1 VGEGEQLD
9 GILIV
14 DGYNVINSWP
24 ELVALIEDDMSHA
37 RDRLVA
43 ILADFCSFCRMRVI
57 VVFDAHL
64 VKGGMECSEKH
75 LGVEVVYTKEGE
87 TADSWIE
94 KFTARHYRERSEES
108 LPIFVITYDW
118 MEQRVVS
125 AQGAYRVTPQEL
137 WQEIQRIKRE
147 EERYFEEP
155 CDRITLDN
163 FLSGSI
169 KNVFEGWRR
178 HKFRIP

>member
-1 VGEGEQLD
+1 MGEGEQLD
-9 GILIV
+9 GILLV
-14 DGYNVINSWP
+14 DGYNVLNSWP
-24 ELVALIEDDMSHA
+24 ELVALIEDDVAHA

-43 ILADFCSFCRMRVI
+43 ILADFCSLCGMRII

-64 VKGGMECSEKH
+64 VKGGMEHWEKR

-94 KFTARHYRERSEES
+94 KFTAQHYKEKADSNI
-108 LPIFVITYDW
+108 PIFVTTYDW
-118 MEQRVVS
+118 MEQRIIS

-137 WQEIQRIKRE
+137 WQEIQRVKKE
-147 EERYFEEP
+147 EERHCEEL
-155 CDRITLDN
+155 CDRVTLDN

-169 KNVFEGWRR
+169 KKVFEGWRR
-178 HKFRIP
+178 RKFRVP